1 VTGAGRLSD
10 EQDLEAAGGPAASI
24 ELRRARLALS
34 GGRWHDYEALVRALI
49 PLVPPGRAARAA
61 EVTRA
66 GQARRRARARGEPFA
81 VARPRARPVDP
92 DRLREFGARVII
104 AKMLRD
110 AGFEVAPAPGSGGL
124 RKRIRM

>member
-1 VTGAGRLSD
+1 VTGAGPVPD
-10 EQDLEAAGGPAASI
+10 EQDLEAAGGPAAST
-24 ELRRARLALS
+24 ELRRARLALA

-66 GQARRRARARGEPFA
+66 GQARRRARARGEPFT
-81 VARPRARPVDP
+81 VAPPRVRPVDP

-104 AKMLRD
+104 SKMLRD
-110 AGFEVAPAPGSGGL
+110 AGFEVASTPRSGGL
-124 RKRIRM
+124 RKRIRL